1 MGNYRSGRWN
11 FHTARQTTGASRRIY
26 PKNIRPA
33 IAFAEKGSLA
43 RWSFSWNRGGEP
55 CGSIS
60 YQVEIKNDL
69 YFLRLIY
76 TVTLAGKEPEPLDY
90 SIPLTTT
97 PTPWGALRWWF
108 TCPAAGCGRR
118 VGALYLPPGARRFAC
133 RHCHNL
139 TYQACLDSHKY
150 DTLYKRYPALE
161 ALDLLRR

>member
-76 TVTLAGKEPEPLDY
+76 TVALAGKEPEPLDY
-90 SIPLTTT
+90 SILLTTT
-97 PTPWGALRWWF
+97 PTPWGQGSCPDGYHCVHSVRYADRYVCEALRANN
-108 TCPAAGCGRR
+108 P
-118 VGALYLPPGARRFAC
+118 
-133 RHCHNL
+133 
-139 TYQACLDSHKY
+139 
-150 DTLYKRYPALE
+150 
-161 ALDLLRR
+161 